1 VGFLALLAVVLAIT
15 ATALLAKMAARRGV
29 TSLDLATTL
38 FGFGALLGGVV
49 LWGRFPASVTPRAV
63 FVAALAGIGGAFAV
77 WTFNSAVRRGHFGF
91 SNAIYRSSFLVPV
104 VFSVLFLHA
113 PLRGITVG
121 GIACILGGIFLMS
134 QAGTPEAAGETAID
148 RKARGRWIGLIV
160 LAFLFSG
167 APRVGQTLTS
177 AAHDNGFVYLFLSY
191 LVGAL
196 VLIGLTLRRGTFHPA
211 SLPWGAGAAAASY
224 VGVFCTL
231 KALQTLTPQVVFPI
245 SLSAPILLGLLC
257 SRGLF
262 RERIAL
268 RGGVGAALG
277 IGGILILA
285 IWK

>member
-1 VGFLALLAVVLAIT
+1 MVGFLALLAVVLAIT
-15 ATALLAKMAARRGV
+15 ATALLAKMAMRRGV

-49 LWGRFPASVTPRAV
+49 LWGRCPGGVSPRALL
-63 FVAALAGIGGAFAV
+63 VAALGGVGGAFAV
-77 WTFNSAVRRGHFGF
+77 WTFNSAVRQGHFGF

-113 PLRGITVG
+113 PLRGTTVG
-121 GIACILGGIFLMS
+121 GIACILAGIFLMS
-134 QAGTPEAAGETAID
+134 QAGTPVGEP
-148 RKARGRWIGLIV
+148 RKARGRWIGLIL
-160 LAFLFSG
+160 LAFLCSG

-191 LVGAL
+191 LFGAV
-196 VLIGLTLRRGTFHPA
+196 VLLGLTLRRGAFHLA
-211 SLPWGAGAAAASY
+211 ALPWGAGAAAASY

-257 SRGLF
+257 SRGFF
-262 RERIAL
+262 RERISL
-268 RGGVGAALG
+268 RGGVGATLG
-277 IGGILILA
+277 LGGILVLA
-285 IWK
+285 IWR

>member
-1 VGFLALLAVVLAIT
+1 MGFLALLAVVLAIT
-15 ATALLAKMAARRGV
+15 ATALLAKMAVRRGV

-49 LWGRFPASVTPRAV
+49 LWGRLPESVSPRAV
-63 FVAALAGIGGAFAV
+63 GIAALAGVGGAFAV
-77 WTFNSAVRRGHFGF
+77 WTFNSALRRGHFGF

-104 VFSVLFLHA
+104 LFSVLFLHA
-113 PLRGITVG
+113 PLRATTVG
-121 GIACILGGIFLMS
+121 GIACILAGIFLMS
-134 QAGTPEAAGETAID
+134 QAGTSGGVGEP
-148 RKARGRWIGLIV
+148 RKALGRWVVLIL

-191 LVGAL
+191 LFGAV
-196 VLIGLTLRRGTFHPA
+196 VLLALTLRRGAFHVA

-257 SRGLF
+257 SRGFF
-262 RERIAL
+262 RERISL

-277 IGGILILA
+277 LGGILVLA
-285 IWK
+285 IWR